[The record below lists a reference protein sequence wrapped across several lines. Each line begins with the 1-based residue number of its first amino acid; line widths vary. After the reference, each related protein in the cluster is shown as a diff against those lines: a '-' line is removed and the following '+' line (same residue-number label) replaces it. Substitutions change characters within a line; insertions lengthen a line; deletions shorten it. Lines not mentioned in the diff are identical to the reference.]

1 MLVKSPPAAVKNT
14 TAPAPAAY
22 PGKVRPWPLSWLQA
36 AAYLAFCILALE
48 AVFALAHVGEAE
60 YLMPDRVTGFTLMP
74 NKVITQRVEGFG
86 SFRTN
91 SFGMQNDEITV
102 AKPPGVLRIAVF
114 GDSYVESLHVARD
127 KNFLQT
133 LARELGQRL
142 HKQVQ
147 VLNFGVSNFSVAQD
161 YLRYRTLAKRFQ
173 PDLAIQV
180 FRVEESDKLLPQAS
194 SYLSLVRPVFFVG
207 PHGELV
213 YDDTNVRSFLNSSSG
228 KNMVKNQWLRCN
240 SRLWNVAGVLSQ
252 NIQTLKKSLTLKKT
266 PAATSPAPSTTS
278 GAGQQTA
285 SNKDR
290 YLSCYWYMMDKQL
303 ESFRQECAAN
313 GTAFMILR
321 TPMIKAEL
329 DQLRTNPT
337 ETNLLNATASRIGAP
352 ILNLDTPFK
361 LEFGLKNDGSHFLS
375 GGHFNRATHKW
386 IGEHL
391 ADYLAR
397 NQDSLLQNRAVS
409 Q

>member
-1 MLVKSPPAAVKNT
+1 VL
-14 TAPAPAAY
+14 TASR
-22 PGKVRPWPLSWLQA
+22 PGGPGFPLGWLQA
-36 AAYLAFCILALE
+36 TAYLAFCLLALE
-48 AVFALAHVGEAE
+48 GIFALAHVGEAE

-86 SFRTN
+86 SFRSN

-102 AKPPGVLRIAVF
+102 AKPPGVLRIAIF

-133 LARELGQRL
+133 LARELNRTL

-161 YLRYRTLAKRFQ
+161 YLRYKTLAKRFQ
-173 PDLAIQV
+173 PDLVIQV
-180 FRVEESDKLLPQAS
+180 FRVEESDKLLPQQS

-213 YDDTNVRSFLNSSSG
+213 YDDTNVKSFFNSSSG
-228 KNMVKNQWLRCN
+228 KNMVKHQWLRCN
-240 SRLWNVAGVLSQ
+240 SRLWNVAGLISQ
-252 NIQTLKKSLTLKKT
+252 NIQTLKKSLTLKKEAAV
-266 PAATSPAPSTTS
+266 PAVVPNTAGGATR
-278 GAGQQTA
+278 QTA
-285 SNKDR
+285 SNKDK

-303 ESFRQECAAN
+303 ESFRNECAAS

-329 DQLRTNPT
+329 DQLRTNPN
-337 ETNLLNATASRIGAP
+337 ETNLLNQTAARIDAP
-352 ILNLDTPFK
+352 ILNLDTLFK

-375 GGHFNRATHKW
+375 GGHFNQATHKW

-391 ADYLAR
+391 AQYLAQ

-409 Q
+409 K

>member
-14 TAPAPAAY
+14 SAPAPSAY

-213 YDDTNVRSFLNSSSG
+213 YDDTNVRSFYNSSSG
-228 KNMVKNQWLRCN
+228 KNMVKKQWLRCN

-252 NIQTLKKSLTLKKT
+252 NLQTLKKSLTLKKA
-266 PAATSPAPSTTS
+266 PAATSPALSTTS

-337 ETNLLNATASRIGAP
+337 ETNLLYATASRIGAP

-397 NQDSLLQNRAVS
+397 NQESLLQNRAVS

>member
-14 TAPAPAAY
+14 SAPAPAAY

-213 YDDTNVRSFLNSSSG
+213 YDDTNVRSFYNSSSG

-252 NIQTLKKSLTLKKT
+252 NIQTLKKSLTLKKA
-266 PAATSPAPSTTS
+266 PAATSPAPSTTG